1 MLSLD
6 ELSKKYSLDKNAAS
20 GCHNYIPGY
29 SAIFDGIRTQVKT
42 VLEIGIG
49 SVENGQMCGP
59 TGKPF
64 KPEYRTGNS
73 LRCWQEY
80 FPNAQIYGID
90 LYEHKELNQDR
101 IQTFVADQSSAE
113 QLDRIIQEISVTLDI
128 IIDDGSHY
136 GEHQKFSFMHLSQYL
151 SPEGIY
157 VIEDIQPN
165 YISKFGDLSIFPE
178 YYRDFIQKNFDM
190 VAFDTRSTLGRP
202 DDFMLVFKLKK

>member
-1 MLSLD
+1 MFSLD

-20 GCHNYIPGY
+20 GCHDYIPGY
-29 SAIFDGIRTQVKT
+29 STVFDGIRGKVRTM
-42 VLEIGIG
+42 LEIGIG

-59 TGKPF
+59 TGKPLSG
-64 KPEYRTGNS
+64 YRTGNS

-80 FPNAQIYGID
+80 FPNAKIYGID

-101 IQTFVADQSSAE
+101 IKTFVADQSNAE
-113 QLDRIIQEISVTLDI
+113 QLDGVIEGIGATLDI

-136 GEHQKFSFMHLSQYL
+136 GEHQMFSFMHLNQYL

-165 YISKFGDLSIFPE
+165 YISKFSDLSIFPE
-178 YYRDFIQKNFDM
+178 YYRDFIQKTFDII
-190 VAFDTRSTLGRP
+190 AFDTRSTLGRP